1 MPFFEV
7 MEEIRKLICT
17 VLGHVD
23 HGKSSIL
30 DKIRG
35 TCIIKGE
42 PGAIT
47 QAIGA
52 SIIPLETIEKKCGA
66 LLESLKLEI
75 TIPGLLFID
84 TPGHAAFTN
93 LRKRGGA
100 LADISILV
108 VDINEGMKP
117 QTEEAIEIL
126 KSDKTPF
133 IIAANK
139 IDKIPGW
146 RSFPE
151 KKLMEIINS
160 QTENVQREFDN
171 KLYELVGQLAKH
183 DFNAERFDRI
193 EDFAKQIAIVPTSAL
208 TGEGIPEILMVLIG
222 LAQRFLEKGLKTDI
236 SGPAK
241 GTIMEVKET
250 VGLGTTIDVI
260 LFDGTLKKND
270 TIVIGGIDE
279 PIVTKVRAL
288 LEPKPLAEMRD
299 IKSKFMQVP
308 KVTAATGVK
317 ISAPG
322 LDKAVAGMPLRSCKE
337 QEIEQIKKEIQE
349 EVGEVVTETEEAG
362 VIVKADSLG
371 SLEALNLMLK
381 EGDIP
386 IRRAS
391 IGEINKKDI
400 IEAHSNKEQ
409 FPLLAAVL
417 GFNVTGEEVESF
429 AKEKEVKVIT
439 SDVIYRIIEDYQKW
453 KEEEKK
459 RIEME
464 RLDKLVRPCKLMLMK
479 GYVFRQNNPAIV
491 GTEVLEG
498 TVKTGIQ
505 VMKDGKSISRIKSM
519 QKEQESINQAKKGDQ
534 VAIAYEGVTVGRQ
547 INEGDTLYSAIPED
561 DFRQMKELK
570 EYLSK
575 EEIEILKEIA
585 AIMRKKEP
593 MWGI

>member
-1 MPFFEV
+1 

-270 TIVIGGIDE
+270 TIVSGGIDE

>member
-1 MPFFEV
+1 

-23 HGKSSIL
+23 HGKSSLL
-30 DKIRG
+30 DKVRG

-52 SIIPLETIEKKCGA
+52 SIIPLETIQKKCGA
-66 LLESLKLEI
+66 LLESLKLKI

-108 VDINEGMKP
+108 VDISEGIKP

-139 IDKIPGW
+139 IDKISGW
-146 RSFPE
+146 HADPE
-151 KKLMEIINS
+151 KKLLQDINS
-160 QTENVQREFDN
+160 QTENVQKELDT
-171 KLYELVGQLAKH
+171 KMYELVGQLAKH
-183 DFNAERFDRI
+183 DLNAERFDRI
-193 EDFAKQIAIVPTSAL
+193 EDFTKQIAIVPTSAL

-222 LAQRFLEKGLKTDI
+222 LAQRFLEKGLKTDV

-250 VGLGTTIDVI
+250 LGLGTTIDVI

-270 TIVIGGIDE
+270 IIVIGGIEE
-279 PIVTKVRAL
+279 PIITKVRAL

-308 KVTAATGVK
+308 KVIAATGVK

-322 LDKAVAGMPLRSCKE
+322 LDNAVAGMPLRSCKE
-337 QEIEQIKKEIQE
+337 QEIEQVKNEIQE
-349 EVGEVVTETEEAG
+349 EVGEVVVETEEAG

-381 EGDIP
+381 EEAIP

-391 IGEINKKDI
+391 IGEINKKDV
-400 IEAHSNKEQ
+400 IEAQSNKEQ
-409 FPLLAAVL
+409 FPLLSTVL
-417 GFNVTGEEVESF
+417 GFNVTGEEVETF

-439 SDVIYRIIEDYQKW
+439 SDVIYRIIEDYKKW

-464 RLDKLVRPCKLMLMK
+464 RLDKLVRPCKLLLMK
-479 GYVFRQNNPAIV
+479 GYVFRQSNPAIV

-498 TVKTGIQ
+498 TVKPGIQ
-505 VMKDGKSISRIKSM
+505 VIKDGKPISRIKSM
-519 QKEQESINQAKKGDQ
+519 QKEQESISEAKKGDQ
-534 VAIAYEGVTVGRQ
+534 IAVAYEGVTVGRQ
-547 INEGDTLYSAIPED
+547 INEGEILYSLIPEE

-575 EEIEILKEIA
+575 EEIELLKEIA
-585 AIMRKKEP
+585 AIMREKEP
-593 MWGI
+593 MWGV

>member
-1 MPFFEV
+1 
-7 MEEIRKLICT
+7 MEETRKLICT

-23 HGKSSIL
+23 HGKSSLL

-42 PGAIT
+42 AGAIT

-52 SIIPLETIEKKCGA
+52 SIIPLDTINKKCGV
-66 LLESLKLEI
+66 LLKSLGQEVS
-75 TIPGLLFID
+75 IPGLLFID

-100 LADISILV
+100 LADISILAI
-108 VDINEGMKP
+108 DINEGPKP
-117 QTEEAIEIL
+117 QTLEALEIL
-126 KSDKTPF
+126 KNDKTPF

-146 RSFPE
+146 NSNPD
-151 KKLMEIINS
+151 KNLMPNISS
-160 QTENVQREFDN
+160 QSENVQRELDT
-171 KLYELVGQLAKH
+171 KLYELVGELSKH
-183 DFNAERFDRI
+183 GLNSERFDRVD
-193 EDFAKQIAIVPTSAL
+193 DFTKQIAIVPTSAH
-208 TGEGIPEILMVLIG
+208 TGEGIPEILMVLLG
-222 LAQRFLEKGLKTDI
+222 LAQKFLGKGLKTNI

-250 VGLGTTIDVI
+250 TGLGTTVDVI
-260 LFDGTLKKND
+260 LFDGTLNKND
-270 TIVIGGIDE
+270 TIVIGGLDE

-299 IKSKFMQVP
+299 IKSKFMQVQ

-322 LDKAVAGMPLRSCKE
+322 LDKAVAGMPLRSCKPNE
-337 QEIEQIKKEIQE
+337 VDEIKKEIQE
-349 EVGEVVTETEEAG
+349 EVGDVVLETEEAG

-381 EGDIP
+381 EEGIP

-409 FPLLAAVL
+409 SPLMAVVL
-417 GFNVTGEEVESF
+417 GFNVMGEDCESF
-429 AKEKEVKVIT
+429 AKEKEVEIIA
-439 SDVIYRIIEDYQKW
+439 SDVIYRIIENYKKW

-459 RIEME
+459 KIEME
-464 RLDKLVRPCKLMLMK
+464 HLDMLVRPCKLMLMS
-479 GYVFRQNNPAIV
+479 GYVFRQSNPAIV

-498 TVKTGIQ
+498 KVKTGIS
-505 VMKDGKSISRIKSM
+505 VMKKGKFISKIKSI
-519 QKEQESINQAKKGDQ
+519 QKEQENVTEAKKGDQ
-534 VAIAYEGVTVGRQ
+534 VAIAYEDATVGRQ
-547 INEGDTLYSAIPED
+547 INEGEILYSLIPEE

-585 AIMRKKEP
+585 AIMREKDP
-593 MWGI
+593 VWGI